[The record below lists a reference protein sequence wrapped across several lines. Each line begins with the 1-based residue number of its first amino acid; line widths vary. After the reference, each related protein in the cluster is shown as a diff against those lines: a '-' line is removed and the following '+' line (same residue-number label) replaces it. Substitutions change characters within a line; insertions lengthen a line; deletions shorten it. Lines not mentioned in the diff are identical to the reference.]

1 MQQMRKIEISPKTLL
16 SEKDFKKY
24 KSNNIKWF
32 VIHSILLISIFAIIS
47 VSIINK
53 ELDLGIYTG
62 SLVFGYLISLGVLA
76 SKNKL
81 NWFLWVVLTF
91 ISMFT
96 LPIIGILVSHALIT
110 RKGFKNEWLST
121 L

>member
-1 MQQMRKIEISPKTLL
+1 MQKMRKIEISPKTLL
-16 SEKDFKKY
+16 SAEDFKKY
-24 KSNNIKWF
+24 KSNNRKWF
-32 VIHSILLISIFAIIS
+32 VIHSILLISIFVVIA
-47 VSIINK
+47 VSIMNK
-53 ELDLGIYTG
+53 ELELGIYTG
-62 SLVFGYLISLGVLA
+62 SLVFGYLISLGVIA

-81 NWFLWVVLTF
+81 NWFLWVVLTL

-110 RKGFKNEWLST
+110 RKGFKHEWLST